1 MITIKRG
8 DRMIKM
14 CSLRIKESDYK
25 KIKIIAENND
35 RSVNK
40 QIERLIKN
48 AIADY
53 EKINGEI
60 PIEDI

>member
-1 MITIKRG
+1 
-8 DRMIKM
+8 MIKM
-14 CSLRIKESDYK
+14 CSLRIKESDYN

-60 PIEDI
+60 KLENNNA